1 MLRSAQA
8 LKGAGNVDWNIF
20 AGPQRPCWAAERWRR
35 SRSWSMSGRGRT
47 GSWQT
52 RNCYQGVSERTDGML
67 GKRETARAAFSGH
80 RVKAAGWPTIST
92 DGARGRLD
100 MEADRLLCDD
110 GRMLPCRPTAGK
122 IQRDRQVESSTATG
136 QDAGSRMRQ
145 KVVEAGRID
154 AGRTRTPRSGM
165 LKSLGCDTM
174 TGTGGSLSGRS
185 SEPRERNGLGRS
197 DPDRCTPLGKT
208 SRNMYECRTSFRA
221 QAGSAVKNAAG
232 ADPALGRMMVYPADL
247 HAATR
252 HKALGEK
259 DFGFHL
265 IFSVSG

>member
-20 AGPQRPCWAAERWRR
+20 AGPQRPCWASERWRR

-47 GSWQT
+47 GSWRT

-92 DGARGRLD
+92 AGARGRLD

-122 IQRDRQVESSTATG
+122 IQRDRQVGGSTTTG

-145 KVVEAGRID
+145 EYKGQKQQAPVW
-154 AGRTRTPRSGM
+154 TRTDRQPRI
-165 LKSLGCDTM
+165 L
-174 TGTGGSLSGRS
+174 
-185 SEPRERNGLGRS
+185 
-197 DPDRCTPLGKT
+197 
-208 SRNMYECRTSFRA
+208 
-221 QAGSAVKNAAG
+221 
-232 ADPALGRMMVYPADL
+232 DL
-247 HAATR
+247 
-252 HKALGEK
+252 L
-259 DFGFHL
+259 F
-265 IFSVSG
+265 